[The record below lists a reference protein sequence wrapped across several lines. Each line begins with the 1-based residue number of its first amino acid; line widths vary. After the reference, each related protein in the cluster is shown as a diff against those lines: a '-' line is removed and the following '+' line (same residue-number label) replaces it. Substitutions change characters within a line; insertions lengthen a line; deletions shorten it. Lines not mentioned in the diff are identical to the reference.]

1 MNINIFSTWRIVAD
15 TFFTDPLQVVTK
27 NNLQFDMSS
36 KYKDRLVE
44 LHFNKIYSAGHFLM
58 IYIIFLQ

>member
-1 MNINIFSTWRIVAD
+1 VAD

-36 KYKDRLVE
+36 KYKDWLVE

-58 IYIIFLQ
+58 IYIIFVQ